1 MSRNER
7 GAGNLKL
14 LTTLAVVALAI
25 FVSVKLGP
33 VYFAEYQLKED
44 LDSMARLATYAQN
57 KTPED
62 IKRDV
67 IAKAKEDDV
76 MLKDDDVQ
84 VERTPNGVNIAVKYS
99 VHVDILGQ
107 GKDLNFELAT
117 GNRNITAK

>member
-14 LTTLAVVALAI
+14 LTTLAVVALVI
-25 FVSVKLGP
+25 FVSLKLGP

-107 GKDLNFELAT
+107 GKDLN
-117 GNRNITAK
+117 